1 MKKLKSRLL
10 SKKRNIII
18 LTVVLIALCVLV
30 ALIIKHKKTQ
40 AELTASM
47 IQGGSDGFV
56 TRGDISNELSSSGTL
71 SPKNTYSIT
80 SLVSGEI
87 IEANFEE
94 GDQVT
99 EGQTLFVIDQSD
111 ISSDIES
118 AERSLDKAQKD
129 YDEAVADKTKALAK
143 LNNGT
148 ILAGKS
154 GYIKN
159 LTLKAGDSVGKD
171 TKIAELYNDQAMSFR
186 AAFLDTDAA
195 QLAVGQDMYV
205 EINDTGEL
213 IPGRIKA
220 ISDLTETLDG
230 GIPVKYVEIYVSNPG
245 GITTSDTANAY
256 TGDIHSLSSG
266 TFSAMKSEDFK
277 LDITEN
283 VTVDTVLVT
292 EGQYVTSGTPLFRAT
307 AESLEEALRSIND
320 SADNAE
326 DSLKN
331 AENQKTKLNETI
343 DKYTITAPISG
354 QVITKNMQ
362 VGEKVN
368 NSSSTTSQLA
378 LIYDLSEL
386 TFQMSIDELD
396 ISSVK
401 VGQEV
406 KVTADA
412 FEGKTF
418 KGHVSNVGLNGTAQ
432 NGVTT
437 YPVVVTMDEMDGLL
451 PGMNVDGTIILESAT
466 DTLIIPSG
474 ALQRGNIVY
483 VKDES
488 LAESKQTAADN
499 GEYDSDGA
507 DSTGAG
513 EAASMENAAAA
524 DAGAAEDSVNASDIV
539 NADGKDTAAPDNAVG
554 TGTADTDSDKNH
566 GSSASGSG
574 APGGNSSDNRHGNGA
589 PGNGSGSGHGSG
601 QGKPDISLVSGSG
614 DNGGLGVKSDK
625 GSSAGTSVVSDTA
638 DTNAA
643 ANQFL
648 GDAPEGYTAVQVT
661 TGIISN
667 NYVEILS
674 GLTEGMQIY
683 VKDTVSDDY
692 DYSDMFMGGGP
703 GDGGGGHDGGGPG
716 GP

>member
-1 MKKLKSRLL
+1 MKKLIKRLL
-10 SKKRNIII
+10 GKKRNIII
-18 LTVVLIALCVLV
+18 LTIVLIAMCVV
-30 ALIIKHKKTQ
+30 IALIVRHKKSQ
-40 AELTASM
+40 EALASSM
-47 IQGGSDGFV
+47 TTGGSEGFV
-56 TRGDISNELSSSGTL
+56 TRGGISNELSSSGTL

-148 ILAGKS
+148 VLAGKT

-171 TKIAELYNDQAMSFR
+171 TKIAELYNDSAMSFR

-195 QLAVGQDMYV
+195 QLAVGQDMFV
-205 EINDTGEL
+205 EINDTGEV

-230 GIPVKYVEIYVSNPG
+230 GIPVKYIEIYVTNPG
-245 GITTSDTANAY
+245 GITSTDTANAY
-256 TGDIHSLSSG
+256 MGDIHSLSSG

-292 EGQYVTSGTPLFRAT
+292 EGQYVTNGTPLFRVT
-307 AESLEEALRSIND
+307 TESLEEALRSIND

-396 ISSVK
+396 ISNVK

-437 YPVVVTMDEMDGLL
+437 YPVVVTMDEMEGLL

-488 LAESKQTAADN
+488 LA
-499 GEYDSDGA
+499 
-507 DSTGAG
+507 
-513 EAASMENAAAA
+513 ASNIEVPEAAA
-524 DAGAAEDSVNASDIV
+524 DAAESDTALDEA
-539 NADGKDTAAPDNAVG
+539 ADGKDATVAADA
-554 TGTADTDSDKNH
+554 ADTDKSSDKTTPPSH
-566 GSSASGSG
+566 GSGKSHGDG
-574 APGGNSSDNRHGNGA
+574 APGS
-589 PGNGSGSGHGSG
+589 GSGSGHG
-601 QGKPDISLVSGSG
+601 QGKPDMSSMLSSGGNNSAGAKPNADTKASASDSG
-614 DNGGLGVKSDK
+614 DSGAA
-625 GSSAGTSVVSDTA
+625 SA
-638 DTNAA
+638 
-643 ANQFL
+643 QFL

-661 TGIISN
+661 TGIISS

-683 VKDTVSDDY
+683 VKDTVSDDS

-703 GDGGGGHDGGGPG
+703 GGGDGHDGGGPG

>member
-1 MKKLKSRLL
+1 M
-10 SKKRNIII
+10 
-18 LTVVLIALCVLV
+18 
-30 ALIIKHKKTQ
+30 
-40 AELTASM
+40 
-47 IQGGSDGFV
+47 
-56 TRGDISNELSSSGTL
+56 
-71 SPKNTYSIT
+71 
-80 SLVSGEI
+80 VSGEI

-118 AERSLDKAQKD
+118 AERSFDKAQKD

-148 ILAGKS
+148 VLAGKT

-171 TKIAELYNDQAMSFR
+171 TKIAELYNDSTMSFR
-186 AAFLDTDAA
+186 AAFLDTDAS
-195 QLAVGQDMYV
+195 QLQVGQDMFV
-205 EINDTGEL
+205 EINDTGEV

-230 GIPVKYVEIYVSNPG
+230 GIPVKYVEIYVTNPG
-245 GITTSDTANAY
+245 GITSSDTANAY
-256 TGDIHSLSSG
+256 MGDIHSLSSG

-283 VTVDTVLVT
+283 VVVDTVLVT

-307 AESLEEALRSIND
+307 SESLDEALRSIND

-396 ISSVK
+396 ISNVK

-437 YPVVVTMDEMDGLL
+437 YPVVVTMDEMEGLL

-466 DTLIIPSG
+466 DTLIVPSG

-488 LAESKQTAADN
+488 LAES
-499 GEYDSDGA
+499 GI
-507 DSTGAG
+507 
-513 EAASMENAAAA
+513 AAAGAAAESGTEEGIIGEDDATAGGESADIEA
-524 DAGAAEDSVNASDIV
+524 DAGNGDADAADSMGA
-539 NADGKDTAAPDNAVG
+539 GKDSGKEAGAG
-554 TGTADTDSDKNH
+554 SDSDKK
-566 GSSASGSG
+566 
-574 APGGNSSDNRHGNGA
+574 HGNGG
-589 PGNGSGSGHGSG
+589 PGKGSGSGHGPGG
-601 QGKPDISLVSGSG
+601 QGQD
-614 DNGGLGVKSDK
+614 KSDVSSVL
-625 GSSAGTSVVSDTA
+625 GSMTSAGTGKN
-638 DTNAA
+638 NAGA
-643 ANQFL
+643 GIGNAGAGTGNTGASTNQFL

-703 GDGGGGHDGGGPG
+703 GEGGGGHNGGGPG

>member
-1 MKKLKSRLL
+1 MKNKMKKLVKRLFG
-10 SKKRNIII
+10 KKRNIII
-18 LTVVLIALCVLV
+18 LTIVLIALCVV
-30 ALIIKHKKTQ
+30 IALIIKHKKEQ
-40 AELTASM
+40 AELLSSM
-47 IQGGSDGFV
+47 STGGSEGFV

-87 IEANFEE
+87 IEADFEE

-118 AERSLDKAQKD
+118 AERSFDKAQKD

-148 ILAGKS
+148 VLAGKT

-171 TKIAELYNDQAMSFR
+171 TKIAELYNDSTMSFR
-186 AAFLDTDAA
+186 AAFLDTDAS
-195 QLAVGQDMYV
+195 QLQVGQDMFV
-205 EINDTGEL
+205 EINDTGEV

-230 GIPVKYVEIYVSNPG
+230 GIPVKYVEIYVTNPG
-245 GITTSDTANAY
+245 GITSSDTANAY
-256 TGDIHSLSSG
+256 MGDIHSLSSG

-283 VTVDTVLVT
+283 VVVDTVLVT

-307 AESLEEALRSIND
+307 SESLDEALRSIND

-396 ISSVK
+396 ISNVK

-437 YPVVVTMDEMDGLL
+437 YPVVVTMDEMEGLL

-466 DTLIIPSG
+466 DTLIVPSG

-488 LAESKQTAADN
+488 LAES
-499 GEYDSDGA
+499 GI
-507 DSTGAG
+507 
-513 EAASMENAAAA
+513 AAAGASAESGTEEGIIGEDDAAAGGESADIEA
-524 DAGAAEDSVNASDIV
+524 DAGNGDADAADSMGA
-539 NADGKDTAAPDNAVG
+539 GKDSGKEAGAG
-554 TGTADTDSDKNH
+554 SDSDKK
-566 GSSASGSG
+566 
-574 APGGNSSDNRHGNGA
+574 HGNGG
-589 PGNGSGSGHGSG
+589 PGKGSGSGHGPGG
-601 QGKPDISLVSGSG
+601 QGQD
-614 DNGGLGVKSDK
+614 KSDVSSVL
-625 GSSAGTSVVSDTA
+625 GSMTSAGTGKNNAGAGIGNAGA
-638 DTNAA
+638 DTGNTGAST
-643 ANQFL
+643 NQFL

-703 GDGGGGHDGGGPG
+703 GEGGGGHDGGGPG

>member
-1 MKKLKSRLL
+1 MKKLLNRLL
-10 SKKRNIII
+10 KKKRNIVI
-18 LTVVLIALCVLV
+18 LTIVLIALCVII
-30 ALIIKHKKTQ
+30 ALIIKQKKANSQ
-40 AELTASM
+40 M
-47 IQGGSDGFV
+47 PDMPQGGSVGMV

-80 SLVSGEI
+80 SLISGEI
-87 IEANFEE
+87 IEADFEE

-99 EGQTLFVIDQSD
+99 AGQTLFVIDQSD

-118 AERSLDKAQKD
+118 AERSYEKAKKD
-129 YDEAVADKTKALAK
+129 YDEAMSDKEKALAK
-143 LNNGT
+143 LNNG
-148 ILAGKS
+148 LVPAGKT

-159 LTLKAGDSVGKD
+159 LTLKAGDTVGKD
-171 TKIAELYNDQAMSFR
+171 TKIGEIYNNSMMSFR

-195 QLAVGQDMYV
+195 QLAVGQDMFV
-205 EINDTGEL
+205 EINDTGET
-213 IPGRIKA
+213 IPGKIKA

-230 GIPVKYVEIYVSNPG
+230 GIPVRYTEIYVSNPG
-245 GITTSDTANAY
+245 GITDSDTANAY
-256 TGDIHSLSSG
+256 MGDIHSLSSG
-266 TFSAMKSEDFK
+266 TFSAMKSEDLK
-277 LDITEN
+277 LEITEN
-283 VTVDTVLVT
+283 VTVETVLVT
-292 EGQYVTSGTPLFRAT
+292 EGQYVSSGTPLFKAT
-307 AESLEEALRSIND
+307 ADSVEEALKSIND

-331 AENQKTKLNETI
+331 AENQKTKLDETI

-354 QVITKNMQ
+354 QVITKNLQ

-368 NSSSTTSQLA
+368 NSSSSTAQLA

-396 ISSVK
+396 ISNVK

-437 YPVVVTMDEMDGLL
+437 YPVVITLDEMEGLL

-466 DTLIIPSG
+466 DTLIVPSG

-488 LAESKQTAADN
+488 LAESN
-499 GEYDSDGA
+499 IEVPV
-507 DSTGAG
+507 
-513 EAASMENAAAA
+513 AAA
-524 DAGAAEDSVNASDIV
+524 DAADSDDALDEAADNKGATEAVD
-539 NADGKDTAAPDNAVG
+539 AA
-554 TGTADTDSDKNH
+554 DSDKGSDKNTSPNH
-566 GSSASGSG
+566 GSGKSHGDGAPDSGS
-574 APGGNSSDNRHGNGA
+574 
-589 PGNGSGSGHGSG
+589 GSGSGHG
-601 QGKPDISLVSGSG
+601 QGKPDMSSMLSSGGNNSAGAKPNADTKASASDSG
-614 DNGGLGVKSDK
+614 DSGAA
-625 GSSAGTSVVSDTA
+625 SA
-638 DTNAA
+638 
-643 ANQFL
+643 QFL

-674 GLTEGMQIY
+674 GLSEGMEIY
-683 VKDTVSDDY
+683 VKDTVSGDSDY
-692 DYSDMFMGGGP
+692 FDMYMGGGP
-703 GDGGGGHDGGGPG
+703 GGGGGPDVGGHGGP
-716 GP
+716 

>member
-1 MKKLKSRLL
+1 MKKLIKRLL
-10 SKKRNIII
+10 GKKRNIII
-18 LTVVLIALCVLV
+18 LTIVLIAMCVV
-30 ALIIKHKKTQ
+30 IALIVRHKKSQ
-40 AELTASM
+40 EALASSM
-47 IQGGSDGFV
+47 TTGGSEGFV
-56 TRGDISNELSSSGTL
+56 TRGGISNELSSSGTL

-148 ILAGKS
+148 VLAGKT

-171 TKIAELYNDQAMSFR
+171 TKIAELYNDSAMSFR

-195 QLAVGQDMYV
+195 QLAVGQDMFV
-205 EINDTGEL
+205 EINDTGEV

-230 GIPVKYVEIYVSNPG
+230 GIPVKYIEIYVTNPG
-245 GITTSDTANAY
+245 GITSTDTANAY
-256 TGDIHSLSSG
+256 MGDIHSLSSG

-292 EGQYVTSGTPLFRAT
+292 EGQYVTNGTPLFRVT
-307 AESLEEALRSIND
+307 SESLEEALRSIND

-396 ISSVK
+396 ISNVK

-437 YPVVVTMDEMDGLL
+437 YPVVVTMDEMEGLL

-488 LAESKQTAADN
+488 LAESNIEVPEAADTA
-499 GEYDSDGA
+499 ESDA
-507 DSTGAG
+507 ALD
-513 EAASMENAAAA
+513 EA
-524 DAGAAEDSVNASDIV
+524 
-539 NADGKDTAAPDNAVG
+539 ADGKDATVAADA
-554 TGTADTDSDKNH
+554 ADTDKSSDKTTPPSH
-566 GSSASGSG
+566 GSGKSHGDG
-574 APGGNSSDNRHGNGA
+574 APGSGS
-589 PGNGSGSGHGSG
+589 GSGSGHG
-601 QGKPDISLVSGSG
+601 QGKPDMSSMLSSGGNNDAGAKPDANTKASAFDSG
-614 DNGGLGVKSDK
+614 DTGAA
-625 GSSAGTSVVSDTA
+625 SA
-638 DTNAA
+638 
-643 ANQFL
+643 QFL

-661 TGIISN
+661 TGIISS

-683 VKDTVSDDY
+683 VKDTVSDDS

-703 GDGGGGHDGGGPG
+703 GGGDGHDGGGPG

>member
-1 MKKLKSRLL
+1 MKKLIKRLL
-10 SKKRNIII
+10 GKKRNIII
-18 LTVVLIALCVLV
+18 LTIVLIALCVV
-30 ALIIKHKKTQ
+30 IALIVRHKKSQ
-40 AELTASM
+40 EALAASM
-47 IQGGSDGFV
+47 TTGGSEGFV

-148 ILAGKS
+148 VLAGKT

-171 TKIAELYNDQAMSFR
+171 TKIAELYNDSAMSFR

-195 QLAVGQDMYV
+195 QLAVGQDMFV
-205 EINDTGEL
+205 EINDTGEV

-230 GIPVKYVEIYVSNPG
+230 GIPVKYIEIYVTNPG
-245 GITTSDTANAY
+245 GITSTDTANAY
-256 TGDIHSLSSG
+256 MGDIHSLSSG

-292 EGQYVTSGTPLFRAT
+292 EGQYVTNGTPLFRVT
-307 AESLEEALRSIND
+307 SESLEEALRSIND

-396 ISSVK
+396 ISNVK

-437 YPVVVTMDEMDGLL
+437 YPVVVTMDEMEGLL

-488 LAESKQTAADN
+488 LAESN
-499 GEYDSDGA
+499 IEVP
-507 DSTGAG
+507 
-513 EAASMENAAAA
+513 EAAA
-524 DAGAAEDSVNASDIV
+524 DAAESDTALDEA
-539 NADGKDTAAPDNAVG
+539 ADGKDATETADA
-554 TGTADTDSDKNH
+554 ADTDKNSDKTTPPSH
-566 GSSASGSG
+566 GSGKSHGDG
-574 APGGNSSDNRHGNGA
+574 APGSGS
-589 PGNGSGSGHGSG
+589 GSGSGHG
-601 QGKPDISLVSGSG
+601 QGKPDMSSMLSSGGNNSAGAKPNADTKASASDSG
-614 DNGGLGVKSDK
+614 DSGAA
-625 GSSAGTSVVSDTA
+625 SA
-638 DTNAA
+638 
-643 ANQFL
+643 QFL

-661 TGIISN
+661 TGIISS

-683 VKDTVSDDY
+683 VKDTVSDDS

-703 GDGGGGHDGGGPG
+703 GGGDGHDGGGPG